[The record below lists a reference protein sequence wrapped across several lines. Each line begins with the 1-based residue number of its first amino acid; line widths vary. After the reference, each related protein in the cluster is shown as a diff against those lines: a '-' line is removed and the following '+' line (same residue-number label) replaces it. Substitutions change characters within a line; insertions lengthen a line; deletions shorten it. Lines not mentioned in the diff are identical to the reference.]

1 MDKKQF
7 AANLS
12 EARKSRNLT
21 QKQVAEAL
29 GISDKTY
36 SKWETGETEPGIE
49 LLCRLAAYYGLSP
62 AAFFASEAAES
73 GSPIRAGLK
82 TLPASRALLRCREIM
97 DEAFDG
103 LRDNLQWAMEH
114 ADGPI
119 PDPADQLE
127 APPAPEVPDA
137 GCFDMA
143 GALFLRHWGRDADL
157 RLLLLPNE
165 SADGWLPEDA
175 PDLSALFRAC
185 ADTALLAF
193 LLRSPRE
200 DYYTAEHLAAQCGM
214 QPEAAAKSL
223 DTLTDFGLC
232 FRQHAELAQGPR
244 DLYRQG
250 DTRLLRGILTLAHLQ
265 LELKRRIETRRK
277 EAQQG

>member
-1 MDKKQF
+1 MDKNQF

-12 EARKSRNLT
+12 EARKCRELT

-49 LLCRLAAYYGLSP
+49 QLCRLAEYYGLSP

-73 GSPIRAGLK
+73 PSPIRAGLK
-82 TLPASRALLRCREIM
+82 TLPASRAPLRCREIM
-97 DEAFDG
+97 DEAFEG

-119 PDPADQLE
+119 PDPAEQLQ

-157 RLLLLPNE
+157 RLLLMPNE
-165 SADGWLPEDA
+165 SGDGWLPEDA
-175 PDLSALFRAC
+175 PELSALFRAC
-185 ADTALLAF
+185 ADTALLTF
-193 LLRSPRE
+193 LLRSPRGE
-200 DYYTAEHLAAQCGM
+200 YYTAEYLAAQCGM
-214 QPEAAAKSL
+214 QPEEAAKSL
-223 DTLTDFGLC
+223 NTLCDFGLC
-232 FRQHAELAQGPR
+232 FRQSAELARGPR
-244 DLYRQG
+244 ELYQQG
-250 DTRLLRGILTLAHLQ
+250 DTRMLRGILTLAHLQ
-265 LELKRRIETRRK
+265 LELKRSIEARRK
-277 EAQQG
+277 GAQQG